1 MKVVRKMA
9 GWKWLKE
16 IGMGDGSYN
25 RNIFVGLL
33 CWNDDGGK
41 SSL

>member
-16 IGMGDGSYN
+16 IGMGGGGYN
-25 RNIFVGLL
+25 RNIFVGWL